1 MWNRFIITMIASM
14 VVLGGRAG
22 NIVRLGTASG
32 QPGTA
37 VSLTV
42 SLEADEP
49 VTAMELRVPL
59 DKNLTYVEESAR
71 LQSEASAHSLK
82 VTQVDGELRLFVY
95 SLSLASLAN
104 GDLVTFDLRLGK
116 VGATYPLAPSV
127 VLSDTSG
134 QSLAATVENG
144 SVAIQTPGISV
155 EPSVIDY
162 GRRAIRS
169 SYEETF
175 TLHNTGTTDLHVT
188 GYEVST
194 SVIQVT
200 PETQTI
206 PPGGK
211 AVATV
216 TYAPVERAVS
226 VSETIKV
233 NSDATSGNSVVDVKA
248 IPFSVNELQ
257 VSSTEGVADEEVT
270 VSLTMNNMEPIVGG
284 EVTFRLPDAL
294 AFVDG
299 SAKCG
304 SRSSEHRVLSSL
316 NGNTLRLVLYNLSNR
331 PVDGNGGEL
340 LRFRLRLNGRSGY
353 YTLAPEAVI
362 LSNSQGENMI
372 SGVTN
377 GSIRIAA
384 PRISCPASLA
394 LGEGSVTET
403 LRGQVVV
410 RNNGNAPLVI
420 ENVTFLQDGFNVETP
435 LPLTIA
441 NYGSAPLEIAYSH
454 TSAGSFATQ
463 MNVYTNDPDARMVAV
478 NVDGG
483 LYEPNHL
490 SFIGISDDDGA
501 SYSLSASLDNYT
513 DIVAIQFDVNWIP
526 GMKLD
531 REDILLAERAA
542 SHTVNVADLGNGVT
556 RVILLSMTNAPLAGN
571 MGKLL
576 TMVFHGLDFMGHPIT
591 INHIVLSNRRGEN
604 LLSPGHETVT
614 IPVEEDFRPGDVND
628 DGKVDAL
635 DVMLVVQYYLTK
647 QVFLNLSAAD
657 VVRDGVIDAK
667 DIMQIQQINL
677 KGNE

>member
-1 MWNRFIITMIASM
+1 MIVGM

-71 LQSEASAHSLK
+71 LQPEASAHSLK

-116 VGATYPLAPSV
+116 VGAIYPLAPSV
-127 VLSDTSG
+127 VLSNTSG
-134 QSLAATVENG
+134 QSLAATVESG
-144 SVAIQTPGISV
+144 SVTIQTPGISV
-155 EPSVIDY
+155 QPAVIDY
-162 GRRAIRS
+162 GRCAIRS
-169 SYEETF
+169 SYEQAF
-175 TLHNTGTTDLHVT
+175 TLQNTGTTDLHIT
-188 GYEVST
+188 GYEVSA
-194 SVIQVT
+194 SVLRVT
-200 PETQTI
+200 PESQTL
-206 PPGGK
+206 PPGGR

-216 TYAPVERAVS
+216 TYAPVERAAS

-233 NSDATSGNSVVDVKA
+233 NSDATSGANTVEVKA
-248 IPFSVNELQ
+248 IPFSVNELH
-257 VSSTEGVADEEVT
+257 VSSAEGVADEEVT

-299 SAKCG
+299 SAECG
-304 SRSSEHRVLSSL
+304 SRSAGHQVLSSL
-316 NGNTLRLVLYNLSNR
+316 DGNKLRLVFYNLSNS
-331 PVDGNGGEL
+331 PVGGNDGEL

-353 YTLAPEAVI
+353 NTLAPETVI
-362 LSNSQGENMI
+362 LSNGQGENMV
-372 SGVTN
+372 SGVMS
-377 GSIRIAA
+377 GCIRIAA

-403 LRGQVVV
+403 LQGQVVI

-420 ENVTFLQDGFNVETP
+420 ENVTFLQDGFRVDTP
-435 LPLTIA
+435 LPLTIP
-441 NYGSAPLEIAYSH
+441 NYGSAPLEIGYSH

-478 NVDGG
+478 NVAGS

-490 SFIGISDDDGA
+490 SFIGMPADDGA
-501 SYSLSASLDNYT
+501 SYTLGVALENYT

-526 GMKLD
+526 GMQASRD
-531 REDILLAERAA
+531 DILLSGRAA
-542 SHTVNVADLGNGVT
+542 NHTVSVADLGNGTT
-556 RVILLSMTNAPLAGN
+556 RVILLSMTNAPLTGN
-571 MGKLL
+571 TGKLL
-576 TMVFHGLDFMGHPIT
+576 TMVFRGQDFMGHPIT
-591 INHIVLSNRRGEN
+591 INHIVLSNRKGEN
-604 LLSPGHETVT
+604 LLSPGHETVA
-614 IPVEEDFRPGDVND
+614 IPVEEGFRSGDVND
-628 DGKVDAL
+628 DGVVDAV

-647 QVFLNLSAAD
+647 QASLNLPAAD

-677 KGNE
+677 KRSEQNVNE